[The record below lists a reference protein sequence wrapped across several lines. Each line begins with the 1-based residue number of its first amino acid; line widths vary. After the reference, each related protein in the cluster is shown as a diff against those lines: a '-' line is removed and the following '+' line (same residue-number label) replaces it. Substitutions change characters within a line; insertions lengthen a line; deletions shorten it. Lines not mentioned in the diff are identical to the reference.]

1 MLRCGARLIAVR
13 GPHSGTRIDDVEWSL
28 SQLENKAAPVL
39 QTVEERWPLRFEE
52 KLVLAELFGAQL
64 VRGDRWREAYEA
76 RSDRLVD
83 HYQRRGDFDQDA
95 TGERTRSYSAL
106 TMELF
111 PGYGPEAVETSV
123 LRRAVHEKVNS
134 KLGEETNEFEIIR
147 LNAAA

>member
-1 MLRCGARLIAVR
+1 MEIRVPVSPTAAIVMAWLDRSEDIAEPFV
-13 GPHSGTRIDDVEWSL
+13 GTRQHARNLNSFTI
-28 SQLENKAAPVL
+28 
-39 QTVEERWPLRFEE
+39 
-52 KLVLAELFGAQL
+52 AQAKNQWFYL
-64 VRGDRWREAYEA
+64 PGTRPSFSMR
-76 RSDRLVD
+76 
-83 HYQRRGDFDQDA
+83 
-95 TGERTRSYSAL
+95 RSYSAL